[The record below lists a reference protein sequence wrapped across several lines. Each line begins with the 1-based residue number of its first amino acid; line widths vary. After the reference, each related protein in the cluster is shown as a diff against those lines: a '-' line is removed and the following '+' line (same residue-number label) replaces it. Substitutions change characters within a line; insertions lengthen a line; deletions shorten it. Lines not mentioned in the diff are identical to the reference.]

1 MTDLEILQSL
11 PSLYPLKDFEEEAV
25 LNICKM
31 FEDIKAEIRH
41 FMFDVNPSSSE
52 SDYACNYILDIIDKH
67 IRKDFEAKDIAI
79 KALKQE
85 PCDDAISRQAAI
97 DKWENTTLRGRTE
110 FDQII
115 MMMPPVAP
123 RPKMGQWIRV
133 DSKKVRC
140 SECDVIHLIAQYPQ
154 SANINYCPN
163 CGTKMEVEEC

>member
-1 MTDLEILQSL
+1 MTN
-11 PSLYPLKDFEEEAV
+11 KEAV
-25 LNICKM
+25 KM
-31 FEDIKAEIRH
+31 LKAKRYCMELETSGTEG
-41 FMFDVNPSSSE
+41 D
-52 SDYACNYILDIIDKH
+52 CNEQNCDNCPYNYEQGNMGEQIQALDM
-67 IRKDFEAKDIAI
+67 AI
-79 KALKQE
+79 KALEQE